1 MACIL
6 LNSEKKLAVF
16 RHGLRC
22 RTNSYN
28 LKKNEN
34 GDVGSK
40 DEDEDEDE
48 DENENENENENE
60 DENVNDGL

>member
-1 MACIL
+1 MVCIL

-16 RHGLRC
+16 RRHGLRC

-40 DEDEDEDE
+40 DEDEDENE
-48 DENENENENENE
+48 DENEDE
-60 DENVNDGL
+60 DENVNDGNVGL